1 MSSIDPELV
10 AYLAI
15 GFSAV
20 GSSLLL
26 GSIVTEH
33 KRRRNL
39 SAEPDFI
46 AEPPKL
52 VANSGLGKIERR
64 MKNLS
69 EVVVICNRIEAPTD
83 ELLAAVRHNVKR
95 GCKYRFFVSGS
106 LHAEE
111 LSKQYLLFK
120 TIADLENGEGDFVRL
135 LPLPYEWKDKP
146 PIVFY
151 RTTSPSGLKTIA
163 YRGFTA
169 GEGIDDMY
177 RLVDPYLGHS
187 ILEMLIATAEDPK
200 SEASTEDIRPEEF
213 LPNPKVIQL
222 TQKRKVG

>member
-15 GFSAV
+15 ALSTV
-20 GSSLLL
+20 GSALLL

-33 KRRRNL
+33 KRRRIL
-39 SAEPDFI
+39 SSEPDFI

-52 VANSGLGKIERR
+52 VAISGLGKIERC

-69 EVVVICNRIEAPTD
+69 EVVVICNRVEAPTD

-95 GCKYRFFVSGS
+95 GCKYRFFVSAS

-111 LSKQYLLFK
+111 LTKQYRLFK
-120 TIADLENGEGDFVRL
+120 TIADLESSERNFVRL

-151 RTTSPSGLKTIA
+151 RTASPSGPKTIA

-187 ILEMLIATAEDPK
+187 ILEMLIATAEDPE
-200 SEASTEDIRPEEF
+200 SGASTEDIRPEEF
-213 LPNPKVIQL
+213 LPTSQVIQFPP
-222 TQKRKVG
+222 KRKAG